1 MSKQVDLT
9 SYVSKTGSYAL
20 NVDSAFPMDNL
31 YNSDERSELRSDAD
45 DQLIVHFAF
54 SEKVKLTSMNI
65 VAPKNEM
72 RPSHIKLFTN
82 QVSVG
87 FEDIDSIPAALEM
100 DLEDEDVAEGKIIP
114 LRVVKFNKLD
124 SVTLFVESS
133 EGGDIAALSSVKF
146 FGEAVQG
153 TNMSELKKVGAE

>member
-1 MSKQVDLT
+1 M
-9 SYVSKTGSYAL
+9 
-20 NVDSAFPMDNL
+20 
-31 YNSDERSELRSDAD
+31 
-45 DQLIVHFAF
+45 
-54 SEKVKLTSMNI
+54 
-65 VAPKNEM
+65 
-72 RPSHIKLFTN
+72 
-82 QVSVG
+82 SVG

>member
-72 RPSHIKLFTN
+72 RPSHIK
-82 QVSVG
+82 VG
-87 FEDIDSIPAALEM
+87 FLKDILPHLIW
-100 DLEDEDVAEGKIIP
+100 
-114 LRVVKFNKLD
+114 
-124 SVTLFVESS
+124 
-133 EGGDIAALSSVKF
+133 
-146 FGEAVQG
+146 
-153 TNMSELKKVGAE
+153 